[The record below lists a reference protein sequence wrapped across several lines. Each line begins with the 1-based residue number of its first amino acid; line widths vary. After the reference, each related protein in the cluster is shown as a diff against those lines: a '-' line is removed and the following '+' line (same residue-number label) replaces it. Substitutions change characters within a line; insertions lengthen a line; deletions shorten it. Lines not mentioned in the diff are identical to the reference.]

1 MNTRMTLARKAGEDI
16 VIARTTPQGNQ
27 VPSQVQAVANEQ
39 VIVNPLAMMDSEV
52 RETLFQMAQSIT
64 TQA

>member
-1 MNTRMTLARKAGEDI
+1 MNTKRIVATRVGDEIKNAG
-16 VIARTTPQGNQ
+16 ATPQGNQ

>member
-1 MNTRMTLARKAGEDI
+1 MNAG
-16 VIARTTPQGNQ
+16 ATPQGNQ